1 MICQEEKTL
10 TLFETVF
17 SGNDAVYGLT
27 EGAINAAIEQHG
39 ADKAISFPN
48 TAYSLPCYYAV
59 TGVKV
64 GTLGELKEALGVVK
78 TLMTREMRT
87 HDIFMSGVATAL
99 CAEFIEVLKYIDGA
113 TPYEEPCYGHLADA
127 VIRELGV
134 PLVTGD
140 IPGVAVIL
148 GKAPTTE
155 DAVALVKSYQA
166 QGILVTLVGDVI
178 DQLAE
183 AGMKTG
189 ANVRVIPLGKDVTSV
204 IHVVSVA
211 LRAALIFGNITPG
224 DAGNLMKYTM
234 ERVPA
239 FVNAF
244 APLNDVIVAC
254 GAGAIALGFPVITNH
269 EGVSEVP
276 KSLIVQKDVSK
287 FNATSLEAR
296 DIKIKITNIDI
307 PVAFASA
314 FEGEIIRR
322 GDMQVEFD
330 GSRVDCAELVQTVD
344 ASEIEDHKITV
355 VGPEADDME
364 LGSKNSI
371 AYVVKVAG
379 KNMQPDFEPV
389 IERKFH
395 NYINCIE
402 GVYHTGQRDMQRI
415 RISKDA
421 FNAGF
426 RIKHIGEVL
435 YASVK
440 NEFDAVV
447 DKCEVVIYT
456 DPAECTRIRHEVAI
470 PTFNKRDDRLK
481 SLTDESVDVYYS
493 CILCQAFSPSHV
505 CVVTPERLGLCG
517 AVSWLDA
524 KATNELDPNGP
535 CQVITKERPIDERIG
550 EYEDVNEAVRKFSQ
564 GALEDVSLYS
574 IMEKPMTS
582 CGCFECICGIEPFSN
597 GVVITNR
604 EYAGMTPL
612 GMTFPE
618 LASMTGG
625 GVQTPGFMGHGKHFI
640 GSKKF
645 MKAEGGIERIV
656 WMPKELKEFVADR
669 VNQTAKELYGID
681 NFTDMICD
689 ETIATDPETLVA
701 FLTEKNHPA
710 LSMEPMM

>member
-1 MICQEEKTL
+1 V

-17 SGNDAVYGLT
+17 AGNDAVYGLT
-27 EGAINAAIEQHG
+27 EGAINQAIEQYG
-39 ADKAISFPN
+39 EDKAVSFPN

-59 TGVKV
+59 TGSKV
-64 GTLGELKEALGVVK
+64 ETLGQLKEALGVVK
-78 TLMTREMRT
+78 TLMTRENRL
-87 HDIFMSGVATAL
+87 HDAFMSGIATAL
-99 CAEFIEVLKYIDGA
+99 CAEFIEALKYVDGA
-113 TPYEEPCYGHLADA
+113 QPYSEPCYGHLADA

-148 GKAPTTE
+148 GSAPSVE
-155 DAVALVKSYQA
+155 EGVALVKSYQA
-166 QGILVTLVGDVI
+166 QGILVTLVGGII
-178 DQLAE
+178 DQIE
-183 AGMKTG
+183 ESGMKTG
-189 ANVRVIPLGKDVTSV
+189 ANVRVIPLGKDVTAV

-211 LRAALIFGNITPG
+211 LRAALIFGNVTPG
-224 DAGNLMKYTM
+224 DAGTLMEYTM
-234 ERVPA
+234 KRVPA

-244 APLNDVIVAC
+244 APLNEVIVAC
-254 GAGAIALGFPVITNH
+254 GAGAIALGFPVITNQAD
-269 EGVSEVP
+269 VPRVP
-276 KSLIVQKDVSK
+276 KSLICQTDVSK

-322 GDMQVEFD
+322 KDMQVEFD
-330 GSRVDCAELVQTVD
+330 GSRVDCAELVQTCD
-344 ASEIEDHKITV
+344 PSEVEDHKITV
-355 VGPEADDME
+355 IGPEVDEMAE
-364 LGSKNSI
+364 GSKNNI
-371 AYVVKVAG
+371 VYLVKVAG
-379 KNMQPDFEPV
+379 KNMQADFESV

-415 RISKDA
+415 RISHDA
-421 FNAGF
+421 YNAGF

-435 YASVK
+435 YSQVK

-456 DPAECTRIRHEVAI
+456 DPAECARMRHEVAVPI
-470 PTFNKRDDRLK
+470 FNKRDERLDN
-481 SLTDESVDVYYS
+481 LTDESVDVYYS

-535 CQVITKERPIDERIG
+535 CQIITKERPIDENLG
-550 EYEDVNEAVRKFSQ
+550 SYEDVDEAVQKFSQ
-564 GALEDVSLYS
+564 GALEHVTLYS
-574 IMEKPMTS
+574 IMQDPMTS

-597 GVVITNR
+597 GVVISNR

-612 GMTFPE
+612 GMTFSE
-618 LASMTGG
+618 MASMTGG

-640 GSKKF
+640 ASKKF

-656 WMPKELKEFVADR
+656 WMPKELKDFVAER
-669 VNQTAKELYGID
+669 LNKSAFELYGIE
-681 NFTDMICD
+681 NFADMIGD
-689 ETIATDPETLVA
+689 ETVATDPETLVE
-701 FLTEKNHPA
+701 FLTEKGHPA
-710 LSMEPMM
+710 LGLDPMM

>member
-1 MICQEEKTL
+1 M

-17 SGNDAVYGLT
+17 SGHDAVYGLT
-27 EGAINAAIEQHG
+27 ENAINAAIEQHG
-39 ADKAISFPN
+39 ADKAVSFPN

-64 GTLGELKEALGVVK
+64 GTLGELKNALGVVK
-78 TLMTREMRT
+78 TLMTRENRT

-155 DAVALVKSYQA
+155 EAVALVKSYQA
-166 QGILVTLVGDVI
+166 QGILVTLVGDII

-189 ANVRVIPLGKDVTSV
+189 ANLRVIPLGKDVTAV

-254 GAGAIALGFPVITNH
+254 GAGAIALGFPVITNQ
-269 EGVSEVP
+269 EGVAEVP
-276 KSLIVQKDVSK
+276 KSLICQPDVSK

-330 GSRVDCAELVQTVD
+330 GSRVDCAELVQAVD
-344 ASEIEDHKITV
+344 ASEIEDHKITI
-355 VGPEADDME
+355 VGPDVDGME

-379 KNMQPDFEPV
+379 KNMQSDFEPV

-402 GVYHTGQRDMQRI
+402 GVYHTGQRDMLRI
-415 RISKDA
+415 RIGKEA

-426 RIKHIGEVL
+426 RLKHIGEVL
-435 YASVK
+435 YVSVK

-447 DKCEVVIYT
+447 DKCEVTIYT

-470 PTFNKRDDRLK
+470 PTFDKRDERLDT
-481 SLTDESVDVYYS
+481 LTDESVDVYYS

-524 KATNELDPNGP
+524 KATNQLDPNGP

-550 EYEDVNEAVRKFSQ
+550 EYEDVNEAVQKLSQ
-564 GALEDVSLYS
+564 GALQDVSLYS

-640 GSKKF
+640 SSKKF

-656 WMPKELKEFVADR
+656 WMPKELKDTVAER
-669 VNQTAKELYGID
+669 LNKTAKEMYGID
-681 NFTDMICD
+681 NFTDMVGD

-710 LSMEPMM
+710 LGMDPMM

>member
-1 MICQEEKTL
+1 M

-27 EGAINAAIEQHG
+27 EGAVNAAIEQHG
-39 ADKAISFPN
+39 ADKAVSFPN
-48 TAYSLPCYYAV
+48 TAYCLPCYYAV

-64 GTLGELKEALGVVK
+64 KTLGELKEALGVVK
-78 TLMTREMRT
+78 TLMTREMRLN
-87 HDIFMSGVATAL
+87 DVFMSGVATAL

-113 TPYEEPCYGHLADA
+113 EPYTEPCYGHLADA

-148 GKAPTTE
+148 GSAPTKE
-155 DAVALVKSYQA
+155 EAVALVKSYQA
-166 QGILVTLVGDVI
+166 QGILVTLVGGVI
-178 DQLAE
+178 DQVAE

-189 ANVRVIPLGKDVTSV
+189 ANLRVIPLGKDVTSV

-211 LRAALIFGNITPG
+211 LRAALIFGNVTPG
-224 DAGNLMKYTM
+224 DAANLMKYTF

-244 APLNDVIVAC
+244 APLDDVIVAC
-254 GAGAIALGFPVITNH
+254 GAGAIALGFPVITNQ
-269 EGVSEVP
+269 EGVSTVP
-276 KSLIVQKDVSK
+276 KSLILQPDVSK

-330 GSRVDCAELVQTVD
+330 GSRVDCAELVQSAEAT
-344 ASEIEDHKITV
+344 EIEDHKITV
-355 VGPEADDME
+355 IGPEADEME

-379 KNMQPDFEPV
+379 KNMQSDFEPV

-426 RIKHIGEVL
+426 RLKHIGEVL

-456 DPAECTRIRHEVAI
+456 DPAECKRIRHEVAV

-481 SLTDESVDVYYS
+481 SLTDEYVDVYYS

-535 CQVITKERPIDERIG
+535 CQVITKEKCIDERIG

-564 GALEDVSLYS
+564 GALEEVSLYS

-656 WMPKELKEFVADR
+656 WMPKELKEFVVER
-669 VNQTAKELYGID
+669 LNQTAKELYGID
-681 NFTDMICD
+681 NFTDMVGD
-689 ETIATDPETLVA
+689 ETIATDPEELVA
-701 FLTEKNHPA
+701 FLTEKGHPA
-710 LSMEPMM
+710 LGLDPMM

>member
-1 MICQEEKTL
+1 M

-27 EGAINAAIEQHG
+27 ESAIDAAIAQHG
-39 ADKAISFPN
+39 ADKAVSFPN
-48 TAYSLPCYYAV
+48 TAYCLPCYYGV

-64 GTLGELKEALGVVK
+64 TTLAELKEALGVVK
-78 TLMTREMRT
+78 TLMTREKRT

-99 CAEFIEVLKYIDGA
+99 CAEFIEVLNYMDGA
-113 TPYEEPCYGHLADA
+113 EPYAEPCYGHLGDA
-127 VIRELGV
+127 TIRELGV

-148 GKAPTTE
+148 GAAPTAQE
-155 DAVALVKSYQA
+155 AADLVKSYQA
-166 QGILVTLVGDVI
+166 QGILVTLVGDII

-183 AGMKTG
+183 VGMKTG

-211 LRAALIFGNITPG
+211 VRAALIFGNVAPG
-224 DAGNLMKYTM
+224 DAASLMKYTF

-254 GAGAIALGFPVITNH
+254 GAGAIALGFPVITNQR
-269 EGVSEVP
+269 EGVFEVP
-276 KSLIVQKDVSK
+276 KSLIVQEDVSK

-330 GSRVDCAELVQTVD
+330 GSRVDCFELVQTKELT
-344 ASEIEDHKITV
+344 EIEDHKIEV
-355 VGPEADDME
+355 IGPDVDEWGVGE
-364 LGSKNSI
+364 KHSI
-371 AYVVKVAG
+371 GYVVEVAG
-379 KNMQPDFEPV
+379 KNMQTDFESV
-389 IERKFH
+389 IERQFH
-395 NYINCIE
+395 SYINCIE
-402 GVYHTGQRDMQRI
+402 GVMHTGQRDMIRV
-415 RISKDA
+415 RISKGA
-421 FNAGF
+421 FDAGF
-426 RIKHIGEVL
+426 RLKHIGEVL
-435 YASVK
+435 YAKIK
-440 NEFDAVV
+440 NDYDAIV
-447 DKCEVVIYT
+447 DKCQVKIYT
-456 DPAECTRIRHEVAI
+456 NPEDCTKLRHELAI
-470 PTFNKRDDRLK
+470 TTFDKRDARLN

-535 CQVITKERPIDERIG
+535 CQIITKERLIDERTG
-550 EYEDVNEAVRKFSQ
+550 AYEDVNEAVKKFSQ
-564 GALEDVSLYS
+564 GAVEQVTLYS
-574 IMEKPMTS
+574 IMEDPMTS

-597 GVVITNR
+597 GVVIANR

-640 GSKKF
+640 ASKKF
-645 MKAEGGIERIV
+645 MKAEGGVERIV
-656 WMPKELKEFVADR
+656 WMPKELKETVAER
-669 VNQTAKELYGID
+669 LNKTALELYGIE
-681 NFTDMICD
+681 NFTDMIGD
-689 ETIATDPETLVA
+689 ETIAEDPETLLE
-701 FLTEKNHPA
+701 FLTEKGHPA
-710 LSMEPMM
+710 LGLEPMM